1 MNGNETS
8 RRPAKICLRGC
19 LGTKLL
25 IWIVLHAM
33 IMFTPAAQLPE
44 AARSLRSP
52 MPPRQTW
59 HSKKTGSAWTRENF
73 DEKNNFQCSVSFSV
87 HSASF
92 SKFCLSL
99 AWLESNYPIH
109 SPSWLLLWFI
119 GCAQTAAYDYVCT
132 CFICSDRNQRCP
144 KGPCDRVSLYTL
156 HWRTTRL
163 TRLTQLTRLARLAR
177 ITPVASPGPFCADL
191 LDIQPE
197 RPAAAPLSG
206 DFP

>member
-1 MNGNETS
+1 
-8 RRPAKICLRGC
+8 
-19 LGTKLL
+19 
-25 IWIVLHAM
+25 M

-99 AWLESNYPIH
+99 AWLESNYPMH

-119 GCAQTAAYDYVCT
+119 GCAQTAAYVWLCMHMFHLLWQKSAVSKGAVWPRLPVHIALTNHATHTTHATHATCT
-132 CFICSDRNQRCP
+132 TCTNHACRISWTFLRRSAGYSARKARSCSSVWWFP
-144 KGPCDRVSLYTL
+144 IA
-156 HWRTTRL
+156 
-163 TRLTQLTRLARLAR
+163 LAL
-177 ITPVASPGPFCADL
+177 
-191 LDIQPE
+191 
-197 RPAAAPLSG
+197 
-206 DFP
+206 

>member
-1 MNGNETS
+1 
-8 RRPAKICLRGC
+8 
-19 LGTKLL
+19 
-25 IWIVLHAM
+25 M

-73 DEKNNFQCSVSFSV
+73 DEKTAFSV
-87 HSASF
+87 QYRSVFIQHHSASF
-92 SKFCLSL
+92 ACHLL
-99 AWLESNYPIH
+99 GLNPTIQCT
-109 SPSWLLLWFI
+109 LLLDSYCDLL
-119 GCAQTAAYDYVCT
+119 GVHRLLHMYDYVCT

-163 TRLTQLTRLARLAR
+163 ARLTQLTRLARLAR